1 MLYLRES
8 IKRLETHTTLNNIPC
23 QLMFGRDAILKISHK
38 ADWKIIR
45 DIKQKLINRNKLQ
58 ENAKCINHTY
68 SISDNVLMK

>member
-1 MLYLRES
+1 
-8 IKRLETHTTLNNIPC
+8 
-23 QLMFGRDAILKISHK
+23 MFGRDAILKISHK

-68 SISDNVLMK
+68 SISDNVLIK

>member
-68 SISDNVLMK
+68 SRGDNVLIK